1 MQDIGYDKTITI
13 RKGNIMAESKTTVK
27 ENKPKR
33 ARRKNPQTLRPIEYL
48 FSQIYDVNS
57 NTVLGY
63 DAELVINDKK
73 LGTLTYDRVA
83 SVANRSNL
91 AVRLGKWQI
100 EEVCELIK
108 RQNSYGKYI
117 NRVFITLSAKFLSK
131 PDFYDQFLKITGKYE
146 IEHKRFGIQIN
157 EAELVAGNDTLYENI
172 VKLREG
178 GAKVIITDFGAE
190 STSLKQLSTLT
201 VDYVKLNTS
210 FTADIAENERT
221 ESITEG
227 IVDLCGKL
235 GVLVIADGIDTKEQL
250 NIMKRMRCF
259 LIQGKYFSTPER
271 ENAAIV

>member
-1 MQDIGYDKTITI
+1 
-13 RKGNIMAESKTTVK
+13 MAEDKVKSKETK
-27 ENKPKR
+27 AKR
-33 ARRKNPQTLRPIEYL
+33 PRRKNPQALRPMEFL

-73 LGTLTYDRVA
+73 LGAITYDRVA
-83 SVANRSNL
+83 SVAARSNL
-91 AVRLGKWQI
+91 AVRMGKWQI

-108 RQNSYGKYI
+108 RQNSYGKHI
-117 NRVFITLSAKFLSK
+117 HRVFITLTGKFLSK
-131 PDFYDQFLKITGKYE
+131 ADFYDQFTKIVDKYE
-146 IEHKRFGIQIN
+146 IPHKRFGIQIN
-157 EAELVAGNDTLYENI
+157 EAELVAGNDMLYENI
-172 VKLREG
+172 KRLREG
-178 GAKVIITDFGAE
+178 GAKVAITDFGAE
-190 STSLKQLSTLT
+190 STSLKQLSTMT

-235 GVLVIADGIDTKEQL
+235 DVLVIADGIDTKEQL

-259 LIQGKYFSTPER
+259 LIQGKYFSVPER
-271 ENAAIV
+271 ENAAII

>member
-1 MQDIGYDKTITI
+1 
-13 RKGNIMAESKTTVK
+13 MAESKAKAK

-33 ARRKNPQTLRPIEYL
+33 PRRKNPQALRPMEFL

-73 LGTLTYDRVA
+73 LGAITYDRVA
-83 SVANRSNL
+83 SVASRSNL
-91 AVRLGKWQI
+91 AVRMGKWQI

-108 RQNSYGKYI
+108 RQNSYGKHI
-117 NRVFITLSAKFLSK
+117 HRVFITLTGKFLSK
-131 PDFYDQFLKITGKYE
+131 TDFYDQFTKIVDKYE
-146 IEHKRFGIQIN
+146 IPHKRFGIQVN
-157 EAELVAGNDTLYENI
+157 EAELVAGNDMLYENI
-172 VKLREG
+172 KKLREG
-178 GAKVIITDFGAE
+178 GAKVAITDFGAE
-190 STSLKQLSTLT
+190 STSLKQLSTMT

-235 GVLVIADGIDTKEQL
+235 DVLVIADGIDTKEQL

-259 LIQGKYFSTPER
+259 LIQGKYFSVPER
-271 ENAAIV
+271 ENAAII

>member
-1 MQDIGYDKTITI
+1 
-13 RKGNIMAESKTTVK
+13 MAESKTTVK

-73 LGTLTYDRVA
+73 LGALTYDRVA